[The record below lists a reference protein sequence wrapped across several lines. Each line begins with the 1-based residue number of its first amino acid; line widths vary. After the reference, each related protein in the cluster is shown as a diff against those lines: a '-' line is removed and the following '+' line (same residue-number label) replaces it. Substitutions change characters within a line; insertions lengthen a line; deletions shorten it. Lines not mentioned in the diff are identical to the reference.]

1 MPDQSDA
8 IDRLYQ
14 SPLPEFTAARNEAA
28 KAAGTEGAAI
38 RALQKPSVPAWAVNQ
53 LYWRERRAW
62 DALVRAA
69 QDLRAAHRR
78 QIAGRRADVDAA
90 ERAHREAV
98 REAADRIRNLL
109 REAGDVASA
118 STMAAI
124 IETLHA
130 LPSTEPPGRLTK
142 PLKPAGLE
150 ALAGL
155 VPGGGASAFLRLA
168 QPPQTAQREEPR
180 SARGDKEAERR
191 AAQAAKKEAAA
202 RKKAAERLT
211 KQIRAA
217 KSAER
222 DLHSTV
228 GKARQAFQRAEREQ
242 QQLRDKLQFVG
253 KQVSDL
259 ETRLREAER
268 RTAEAAAEREGLEA
282 QLATLN

>member
-1 MPDQSDA
+1 MPDRTDA
-8 IDRLYQ
+8 ADRLYQ
-14 SPLPEFTAARNEAA
+14 LPLPEFTAARKEAA
-28 KAAGTEGAAI
+28 KAAGKDGAVI
-38 RALQKPSVPAWAVNQ
+38 RGLQKPSVPAWAVNQ

-78 QIAGRRADVDAA
+78 QIAGRKADVDAA

-98 REAADRIRNLL
+98 REAADRIRDLL

-118 STMAAI
+118 STMVAI
-124 IETLHA
+124 IETLQA

-168 QPPQTAQREEPR
+168 QPPGRGRVEEPTPAK
-180 SARGDKEAERR
+180 SDKAAERR

-202 RKKAAERLT
+202 RQKAAERLA

-222 DLHSTV
+222 ERQSDE
-228 GKARQAFQRAEREQ
+228 GKARQAFERAEREQ

-268 RTAEAAAEREGLEA
+268 RAAEAKAEREGLEE